1 MRRRTVYPMGPWLFW
16 AVALPLATLA
26 LGAVVTVSIDIETL
40 LFDHAHLW
48 WLGGAVPLAG
58 TLALYSMYR
67 KRRMLSRFASGELA
81 PMLTTNLSSAKQA
94 CRAGM
99 FVLAVTCVVAGIIG
113 PRWGIYL
120 TKEKVRGVDVVVAL
134 DVSRSM
140 LATDVSPD
148 RLAVAKQRIRQ
159 QLTERTVFKRANR
172 FGLVAFAGSTSMR
185 LPLTTDTLAFRA
197 KLETLDPSAV
207 PRGGTAIAQ
216 AIRRS
221 VDMFARSP
229 EEATKVLL
237 LVTDGEDHE
246 GDPIAEAQLAWEE
259 HGIRTYTIGVGDP
272 ALTVGA
278 RVPESAQSG
287 KPMLHD
293 GQIVFSKLDV
303 EALRQVA
310 GVGHGQYVP
319 IEHLHQLV
327 NAIAGML
334 QMELS
339 TEDRIRHRPRYQWF
353 ILAALLLLAV
363 ETIMRDVRSV
373 DGAAPQRVWQQE
385 AFI

>member
-1 MRRRTVYPMGPWLFW
+1 MIRRTVYPIRLCLCW
-16 AVALPLATLA
+16 AVALPFAIVA
-26 LGAVVTVSIDIETL
+26 LGAVVTVSVDVETL

-58 TLALYSMYR
+58 LLALYSTYR
-67 KRRMLSRFASGELA
+67 KRRALLRFASGELA
-81 PMLTTNLSSAKQA
+81 PLLTSNLSSPKQA
-94 CRAGM
+94 FRGGM
-99 FVLAVTCVVAGIIG
+99 FVLAVTCLVAGILG

-140 LATDVSPD
+140 LATDVLPN

-172 FGLVAFAGSTSMR
+172 FGLVAFAGSTSLR

-197 KLETLDPSAV
+197 KLEALDLSAV
-207 PRGGTAIAQ
+207 PRGGTAMAQ

-259 HGIRTYTIGVGDP
+259 HGIRVYTIGVGDS

-278 RVPESAQSG
+278 RVPESPRSG

-303 EALRQVA
+303 ETLRQVA
-310 GVGHGQYVP
+310 GVAHGQYVP

-327 NAIAGML
+327 NAIAGMH

-339 TEDRIRHRPRYQWF
+339 TEDRIRHTPRYQWF
-353 ILAALLLLAV
+353 VLAALLLLAI
-363 ETIMRDVRSV
+363 ETIMGDVRSV
-373 DGAAPQRVWQQE
+373 DDAGPQRVWQQE
-385 AFI
+385 ALT

>member
-1 MRRRTVYPMGPWLFW
+1 VRRRTVYPIGPWLFW
-16 AVALPLATLA
+16 TLALPLIVVA
-26 LGAVVTVSIDIETL
+26 LGAAVTVSVDVETL
-40 LFDHAHLW
+40 LFDHAQLW
-48 WLGGAVPLAG
+48 WLGVAVPLAG
-58 TLALYSMYR
+58 LLALYSMYR
-67 KRRMLSRFASGELA
+67 KRRTLSRFASDELA
-81 PMLTTNLSSAKQA
+81 PMLTSNLSSPQQA
-94 CRAGM
+94 FRAGM

-140 LATDVSPD
+140 LATDVSPN
-148 RLAVAKQRIRQ
+148 RLAVAQQRIRQ

-172 FGLVAFAGSTSMR
+172 FGLVAFAGSASLR
-185 LPLTTDTLAFRA
+185 LPLTTDTLAFRT
-197 KLETLDPSAV
+197 KLEALDTSSV

-246 GDPIAEAQLAWEE
+246 GDPIAEAQVAWEE
-259 HGIRTYTIGVGDP
+259 HGIRVYTVGVGDP
-272 ALTVGA
+272 ALSVGA
-278 RVPESAQSG
+278 QVPESARSG

-303 EALRQVA
+303 DALRQVA
-310 GVGHGQYVP
+310 SVGHGQYVP

-327 NAIAGML
+327 GAIAGMH

-339 TEDRIRHRPRYQWF
+339 TEDRIRHTPRYQWF
-353 ILAALLLLAV
+353 VLAALLLLAV

-373 DGAAPQRVWQQE
+373 DDATPRRLWQQE
-385 AFI
+385 AWT